1 MANEQGLLIF
11 DLVMNIV
18 FTVLLIACAVLLLT
32 RIKVRLNKG
41 SRIKWSIALFALIL
55 RLGLTVWE
63 YARKDFSMTPS
74 KYYILWL
81 LD

>member
-18 FTVLLIACAVLLLT
+18 FTAVIITCAVLLLT

-55 RLGLTVWE
+55 RLGLTIWE
-63 YARKDFSMTPS
+63 FSKKNYSVTTC

>member
-18 FTVLLIACAVLLLT
+18 FTAVIITCAILLLT

-55 RLGLTVWE
+55 RLGLTLWE
-63 YARKDFSMTPS
+63 YGKKDYSVTTC

>member
-1 MANEQGLLIF
+1 MANEEGLLIF
-11 DLVMNIV
+11 DLIMNIV
-18 FTVLLIACAVLLLT
+18 FTTALILCAVLLLT

-41 SRIKWSIALFALIL
+41 SRIKWSIALFALLL
-55 RLGLTVWE
+55 RLGLTIWE
-63 YARKDFSMTPS
+63 YSIKDFNLTTT

>member
-1 MANEQGLLIF
+1 MANEEGLLIF

-63 YARKDFSMTPS
+63 YSRKDFSMTTS